1 MQMNTVKIT
10 LQEYKRLILAE
21 RNLNALVDAIVD
33 NSKIYVSSYLS
44 RVEISD
50 HLTLDDDDE
59 LFEVLKLV
67 DRDGYES
74 LFQRRLVEAE
84 AKAAEKQAELDAEK
98 QKQEAELAE
107 FEAMADKLSE
117 ENIEE
122 DSEND
127 S

>member
-33 NSKIYVSSYLS
+33 NTKIYVSSYNEKA
-44 RVEISD
+44 EISD
-50 HLTLDDDDE
+50 HLTLNNDNE

-74 LFQRRLVEAE
+74 LYQRRLVEAE

-98 QKQEAELAE
+98 KKREAELAE

>member
-10 LQEYKRLILAE
+10 LQEYKRLIMAE

-74 LFQRRLVEAE
+74 LYQRRLVEAE

-98 QKQEAELAE
+98 QKREAELAE
-107 FEAMADKLSE
+107 FETMADKLSE
-117 ENIEE
+117 ENVEE

>member
-33 NSKIYVSSYLS
+33 NTKIYVSSYLS

-74 LFQRRLVEAE
+74 LYQRRLVEAE

-98 QKQEAELAE
+98 KKREAELAE
-107 FEAMADKLSE
+107 FETMADKLSE

>member
-10 LQEYKRLILAE
+10 LQEYKRLIMAE

-74 LFQRRLVEAE
+74 LYQRRLVEAE

-98 QKQEAELAE
+98 QKREAELAE

-117 ENIEE
+117 ENVEE

>member
-33 NSKIYVSSYLS
+33 NTKIYVSSYLS

-74 LFQRRLVEAE
+74 LYQRRLVEAE

-98 QKQEAELAE
+98 QKREAELAE
-107 FEAMADKLSE
+107 FETMADKLSE
-117 ENIEE
+117 ENVEE

>member
-33 NSKIYVSSYLS
+33 NTKIYVSSYLS

-74 LFQRRLVEAE
+74 LYQRRLVEAE

-98 QKQEAELAE
+98 KKREAELAE

>member
-98 QKQEAELAE
+98 QKREAELTE

>member
-1 MQMNTVKIT
+1 MNTVKIT

-74 LFQRRLVEAE
+74 LYQRRLVEAE

-98 QKQEAELAE
+98 QKREAELAE

-117 ENIEE
+117 EE

>member
-1 MQMNTVKIT
+1 
-10 LQEYKRLILAE
+10 L
-21 RNLNALVDAIVD
+21 
-33 NSKIYVSSYLS
+33 
-44 RVEISD
+44 
-50 HLTLDDDDE
+50 E

-67 DRDGYES
+67 DRDDYES
-74 LFQRRLVEAE
+74 LYQRRLVEAE

-98 QKQEAELAE
+98 KKREAELAE

>member
-33 NSKIYVSSYLS
+33 NSKIYVSSYLC

-74 LFQRRLVEAE
+74 LYQRRLVEAE

-98 QKQEAELAE
+98 QKREAELAE

-117 ENIEE
+117 ENVEE

>member
-74 LFQRRLVEAE
+74 LYQRRLVEAE

-98 QKQEAELAE
+98 QKREAELAE

-117 ENIEE
+117 ENVEE

>member
-33 NSKIYVSSYLS
+33 NTKIYVSSYLGKA
-44 RVEISD
+44 EISD

-74 LFQRRLVEAE
+74 LYQRRLVEAE

-98 QKQEAELAE
+98 KKREAELAE
-107 FEAMADKLSE
+107 FEARADKLSE

>member
-98 QKQEAELAE
+98 KKREAELAE

-117 ENIEE
+117 ENVEE

>member
-1 MQMNTVKIT
+1 MNTVKIT

-74 LFQRRLVEAE
+74 LYQRRLVEAE

-98 QKQEAELAE
+98 QKREAELAE
-107 FEAMADKLSE
+107 FETMADKLSE
-117 ENIEE
+117 ENVEE

>member
-33 NSKIYVSSYLS
+33 NTKIYVSSYLS

-74 LFQRRLVEAE
+74 LYQRRLVEAE

-98 QKQEAELAE
+98 QKREAELAE
-107 FEAMADKLSE
+107 FEAMANKLSE

>member
-33 NSKIYVSSYLS
+33 NTKIYVSSYLS

-74 LFQRRLVEAE
+74 LYQRRLVEAE

-98 QKQEAELAE
+98 KKREAELAE
-107 FEAMADKLSE
+107 FETMADKLSE
-117 ENIEE
+117 ENVEE

>member
-33 NSKIYVSSYLS
+33 NTKIYVSSYLS

-74 LFQRRLVEAE
+74 LYQRRLVEAE
-84 AKAAEKQAELDAEK
+84 AKAAEKQAELNAEK
-98 QKQEAELAE
+98 KKREAELAE
-107 FEAMADKLSE
+107 FETMADKLSE
-117 ENIEE
+117 ENVEE

>member
-50 HLTLDDDDE
+50 HLTLDDDD

-74 LFQRRLVEAE
+74 LYQRRLVEAE

-117 ENIEE
+117 ENVEE

>member
-33 NSKIYVSSYLS
+33 NTKIYVSSYLS

-74 LFQRRLVEAE
+74 LYQRRLVEAE

-98 QKQEAELAE
+98 KKREAELAE

-117 ENIEE
+117 ENVEE